1 MKIKTNIQVTYN
13 DGIASQVTG
22 IVSGTIN
29 LVNQDYYRELYNFS
43 FEYTDETGNRIN
55 NLTSFTLTRDE
66 INVFYDE
73 IKDSVPTNI
82 AYFETTE
89 YIYYLGF
96 KIEMAKT
103 FSISPNDIDILVE
116 SDEVLNV

>member
-1 MKIKTNIQVTYN
+1 MKIQTLIPVTYN
-13 DGIASQVTG
+13 DGIASQATG
-22 IVSGTIN
+22 IVTGTIDF
-29 LVNQDYYRELYNFS
+29 VNQDYYRELYNFTFS
-43 FEYTDETGNRIN
+43 YVDESGKKISNTPP
-55 NLTSFTLTRDE
+55 FTLTRDE

-103 FSISPNDIDILVE
+103 FGISPNDIDILVE

>member
-1 MKIKTNIQVTYN
+1 MKIQTLIPVTYN
-13 DGIASQVTG
+13 DGIASQATGVVTG
-22 IVSGTIN
+22 IIN
-29 LVNQDYYRELYNFS
+29 IVNQDYYREQYSFS
-43 FEYTDETGNRIN
+43 VDYIDEAGKRIN
-55 NLTSFTLTRDE
+55 TVQPFTLTRDE

-82 AYFETTE
+82 SYFETTE

-103 FSISPNDIDILVE
+103 FGITPDDIEILVE
-116 SDEVLNV
+116 SDEILNV

>member
-1 MKIKTNIQVTYN
+1 MKIQTLIPVTYN
-13 DGIASQVTG
+13 DGIASQATGVVTG
-22 IVSGTIN
+22 IIN
-29 LVNQDYYRELYNFS
+29 IVNQDYYREQYSFS
-43 FEYTDETGNRIN
+43 VDYIDAVGKRIN
-55 NLTSFTLTRDE
+55 TVQPFTLTRDE

-103 FSISPNDIDILVE
+103 FGITPDDIEILVE
-116 SDEVLNV
+116 SDEILNV

>member
-1 MKIKTNIQVTYN
+1 MKIQTLIPVTYN
-13 DGIASQVTG
+13 DGIASQATGVVTG
-22 IVSGTIN
+22 IIN
-29 LVNQDYYRELYNFS
+29 IVNQDYYREQYSFS
-43 FEYTDETGNRIN
+43 VDYIDAAGKRIN
-55 NLTSFTLTRDE
+55 TVQPFTLTRDE

-73 IKDSVPTNI
+73 IKDLVPTNI

-103 FSISPNDIDILVE
+103 FGITPDDIEILVE
-116 SDEVLNV
+116 SDEILNV

>member
-1 MKIKTNIQVTYN
+1 MKIQTLIPVTYN
-13 DGIASQVTG
+13 DGIASQATG
-22 IVSGTIN
+22 IVTGTIDF
-29 LVNQDYYRELYNFS
+29 VNQDYYRELYNFTFS
-43 FEYTDETGNRIN
+43 YVDESGKKIN
-55 NLTSFTLTRDE
+55 NTPPFTLTRDE

-103 FSISPNDIDILVE
+103 FGISPNDIEILVE

>member
-1 MKIKTNIQVTYN
+1 MKIQTLVPVTYN

-22 IVSGTIN
+22 IVTGIIN
-29 LVNQDYYRELYNFS
+29 LVNQDYYRELYSFS
-43 FEYTDETGNRIN
+43 FEYTNETGNRIN

-66 INVFYDE
+66 INAFYTE

-96 KIEMAKT
+96 RIEMAKT
-103 FSISPNDIDILVE
+103 FGITPDDIEILVE
-116 SDEVLNV
+116 SDEVLSV

>member
-1 MKIKTNIQVTYN
+1 MKIQTLIPVTYN
-13 DGIASQVTG
+13 DGIASQATG
-22 IVSGTIN
+22 VVIGIIN
-29 LVNQDYYRELYNFS
+29 IVNQDYYREQYSFS
-43 FEYTDETGNRIN
+43 VDYIDAVGKRIN
-55 NLTSFTLTRDE
+55 TVQPFTLTRDE

-103 FSISPNDIDILVE
+103 FGITPDDIEILVE
-116 SDEVLNV
+116 SDEILNV

>member
-1 MKIKTNIQVTYN
+1 MKIQTLIPVTYN
-13 DGIASQVTG
+13 DGIASQATG
-22 IVSGTIN
+22 IVTGTIDF
-29 LVNQDYYRELYNFS
+29 VNQDYYRELYNFTFS
-43 FEYTDETGNRIN
+43 YIDESGNRIN
-55 NLTSFTLTRDE
+55 NVPTFTLTRDE
-66 INVFYDE
+66 INAFYNE

-96 KIEMAKT
+96 KIEMAQT
-103 FSISPNDIDILVE
+103 FGISPNDIDILVE